1 MIIYYFFVINHQE
14 EINKLKNEINEKVKL
29 KNEIKE
35 KIKKVEKNND
45 IKDKENNTYF

>member
-1 MIIYYFFVINHQE
+1 M
-14 EINKLKNEINEKVKL
+14 NEKVKL
-29 KNEIKE
+29 KNEIKIDDKINNEIKE